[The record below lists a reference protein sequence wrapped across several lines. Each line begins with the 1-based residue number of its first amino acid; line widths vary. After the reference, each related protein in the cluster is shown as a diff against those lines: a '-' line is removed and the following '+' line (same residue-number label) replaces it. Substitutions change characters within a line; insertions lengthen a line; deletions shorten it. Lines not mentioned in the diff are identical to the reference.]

1 MTISLYDL
9 LDVDE
14 DATPDEIRA
23 AWKSAIADLDPTD
36 RKFRAFN
43 DAAGVLLDSEKRAAY
58 DAEIA
63 TARADESPAAEDQAN
78 EPAASITP
86 RRAPSDDGAEVDVED
101 VEDVEAD
108 ASAPAVPA
116 PAKPEAE
123 GPPLWLLVVA
133 ALLAVLSAALLI
145 VVASWPGSFGGTSPA
160 EQKERAGDVEVAAAE
175 AENAAVDAVPV
186 VLSYDY
192 RTFDEDIADASSYLT
207 EDFATDRTDLL
218 TKLRP
223 DVVKG
228 KVVVTALVSES
239 ALTRVSEDGGTA
251 SIVVYIEQDSQHGKS
266 ASRLL
271 RSAATV
277 TMVQEG
283 QDWLI
288 DNICT
293 EGECG

>member
-78 EPAASITP
+78 EPAASIIP
-86 RRAPSDDGAEVDVED
+86 ERAPSDVDVED
-101 VEDVEAD
+101 VEGD
-108 ASAPAVPA
+108 ASAPAAPA
-116 PAKPEAE
+116 PAKPETE
-123 GPPLWLLVVA
+123 GPPLWLLLVA
-133 ALLAVLSAALLI
+133 AFVAVLSAALLI
-145 VVASWPGSFGGTSPA
+145 VVASWPGSFGGASPA
-160 EQKERAGDVEVAAAE
+160 EQEERAGDVEVAAAE

>member
-1 MTISLYDL
+1 MTVSLYDL

-14 DATPDEIRA
+14 NATPDEIRA

-63 TARADESPAAEDQAN
+63 TAPADESPAVEDQAN
-78 EPAASITP
+78 EPAASIIP
-86 RRAPSDDGAEVDVED
+86 ERAPSDVDVED
-101 VEDVEAD
+101 VEDVEGD
-108 ASAPAVPA
+108 ASAPAAPA
-116 PAKPEAE
+116 PAKPETE
-123 GPPLWLLVVA
+123 GPPLWLLLVA
-133 ALLAVLSAALLI
+133 AFVAVLSAALLI
-145 VVASWPGSFGGTSPA
+145 VVASWPGSFGGASPA

-175 AENAAVDAVPV
+175 AENAAVDAIPV

-239 ALTRVSEDGGTA
+239 AVTRVSEDGGTA

-266 ASRLL
+266 ESRLL

-288 DNICT
+288 DDICT
-293 EGECG
+293 AGECG